1 MATAEVTQR
10 LRSALGDATAG
21 VAELAA
27 RARSWDAGQ
36 RRSVLCEVDRAIATL
51 TAVRSELLLAERDS
65 GDWRGSGDPTFAA
78 WRGRTARVGVRGGVA
93 DERRAETLTAMPD
106 VRTATVAGAVSV
118 AHVDVIGQTTARGS
132 QAVRDALGSP
142 DGQAQVLTLARRLDA
157 GRFATALAKLAAG
170 VDADHVER
178 THQAQRA
185 ERYLH
190 LAQTPS
196 GTRLSGQLDAMA
208 GHRLR
213 LALEALSPRPA
224 ADDDRSAGQ
233 RSADALEALA
243 ETVLSLP
250 ATGSGAA
257 VRPHVSFL
265 MTEETWVALRAARST
280 AEPVRRAR
288 AGESTTPATVTRTV
302 APVAPVTLEDGTP
315 VPMSEVARALC
326 DCELTRI
333 VLDAQSEPVDL
344 GRTTRTFTGVQRR
357 AVIARDGGCAW
368 EGCTM
373 AARWCEV
380 HHLQWWDRDGGR
392 TADADGAL
400 VCGFHRH
407 EIHRE
412 DLLVRRR
419 AVDADEV
426 GATSRRVAYVFS
438 RRDGRIVAGAPP
450 GGRVTGDDLRGSRA
464 AASRGGASRSEPRA
478 EQPALAI

>member
-250 ATGSGAA
+250 ATGLRRC
-257 VRPHVSFL
+257 RPTARVVPHDGGDVGGPACRPFHG
-265 MTEETWVALRAARST
+265 RARPPRKSRGVDHAGHGDTHGR
-280 AEPVRRAR
+280 ARRAR
-288 AGESTTPATVTRTV
+288 HARGRDAGAHER
-302 APVAPVTLEDGTP
+302 GR
-315 VPMSEVARALC
+315 ARLVRLRAHAH
-326 DCELTRI
+326 R
-333 VLDAQSEPVDL
+333 A
-344 GRTTRTFTGVQRR
+344 RR
-357 AVIARDGGCAW
+357 A
-368 EGCTM
+368 E
-373 AARWCEV
+373 
-380 HHLQWWDRDGGR
+380 
-392 TADADGAL
+392 
-400 VCGFHRH
+400 
-407 EIHRE
+407 
-412 DLLVRRR
+412 R
-419 AVDADEV
+419 A
-426 GATSRRVAYVFS
+426 G
-438 RRDGRIVAGAPP
+438 
-450 GGRVTGDDLRGSRA
+450 
-464 AASRGGASRSEPRA
+464 
-478 EQPALAI
+478 